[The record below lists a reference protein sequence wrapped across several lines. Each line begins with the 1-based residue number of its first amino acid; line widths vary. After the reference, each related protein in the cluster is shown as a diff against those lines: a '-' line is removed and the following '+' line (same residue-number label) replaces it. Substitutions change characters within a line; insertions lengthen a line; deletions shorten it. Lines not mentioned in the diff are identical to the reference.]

1 MNEAAVAGESGLEV
15 YTVSHNLLLAHAEAI
30 GVFRNNPKCK
40 DGKIGIA
47 HCPVWFE
54 PFDMNCP
61 DDKEACE
68 RAMEFMFGWE
78 KITLIYLST
87 IQKAPGIFDFVGVNY
102 YSGFYVK
109 SIAEVDH
116 NTPKWRSDARIEW
129 RKQNKAGQTL
139 GVRSACPKFMITE
152 NGHCDMDY
160 EEKTKLS
167 NLMDLQRTEYHK
179 KHLQSI
185 QQAIQLSFLLMIND
199 FFFLLR
205 EDGNELKRFPKISAM
220 WFKEFLK
227 RAEEIEESEKEEYL
241 LKSAMKKRRFL

>member
-102 YSGFYVK
+102 YSAFYVK

-129 RKQNKAGQTL
+129 R
-139 GVRSACPKFMITE
+139 R
-152 NGHCDMDY
+152 HCDMDY

-167 NLMDLQRTEYHK
+167 NLMDLQRTEYNK

-185 QQAIQLSFLLMIND
+185 QQAIQ
-199 FFFLLR
+199 
-205 EDGNELKRFPKISAM
+205 EDGVEVEGYFAWS
-220 WFKEFLK
+220 
-227 RAEEIEESEKEEYL
+227 L
-241 LKSAMKKRRFL
+241 LDNCE

>member
-1 MNEAAVAGESGLEV
+1 MTQERKSPGRASKYMNEAAVAGESGLEV

-68 RAMEFMFGWE
+68 RAMEFMFGC
-78 KITLIYLST
+78 
-87 IQKAPGIFDFVGVNY
+87 A
-102 YSGFYVK
+102 FYVK

-129 RKQNKAGQTL
+129 R
-139 GVRSACPKFMITE
+139 R
-152 NGHCDMDY
+152 HCDMDY

-185 QQAIQLSFLLMIND
+185 QQAIQ
-199 FFFLLR
+199 
-205 EDGNELKRFPKISAM
+205 EDGVEVEGYFAWS
-220 WFKEFLK
+220 
-227 RAEEIEESEKEEYL
+227 L
-241 LKSAMKKRRFL
+241 LDNCE